1 MMNCTRIRVEPRA
14 SHYIGGPVS
23 LGVRSLCG
31 WTPLALLAQPGIHT
45 PVTCPPLMTWHLLQ
59 AIISVSIL
67 LTSPVNLF
75 INRNDRPSNMTA
87 ESSRQAADPAARG
100 WSRHHI
106 ERGQWIAAQ
115 PIDNQGGNSPD
126 VLFGKIIKLTKKIR
140 GLKKRAIF
148 IQREVRWLKTN
159 DSSALAVSRVIV
171 YEAELATRKAALQE
185 AEAARQYY
193 DWHLRMVLEQ
203 ANADRLQHPAQW

>member
-1 MMNCTRIRVEPRA
+1 MM
-14 SHYIGGPVS
+14 
-23 LGVRSLCG
+23 
-31 WTPLALLAQPGIHT
+31 
-45 PVTCPPLMTWHLLQ
+45 
-59 AIISVSIL
+59 
-67 LTSPVNLF
+67 
-75 INRNDRPSNMTA
+75 A
-87 ESSRQAADPAARG
+87 ESSRQGADRSARG

-115 PIDNQGGNSPD
+115 PIDNTNSPD

-159 DSSALAVSRVIV
+159 DRSALAVRRAIV
-171 YEAELATRKAALQE
+171 NEAELATRKAALQE

-193 DWHLRMVLEQ
+193 DWNLRMVLEQ
-203 ANADRLQHPAQW
+203 ANAAHREHLAQL